1 MVKYNVKY
9 NNSRKKEAV
18 SLRDMPSGFPN
29 LYEQILALT
38 KAFVDEGTIQMGVYY
53 CTYLGLVCI

>member
-18 SLRDMPSGFPN
+18 SLRDMPSGFAN
-29 LYEQILALT
+29 LDAQILALYIPWS
-38 KAFVDEGTIQMGVYY
+38 GM
-53 CTYLGLVCI
+53 YLKVISEIATQKKS